1 MLLSKLSLGT
11 AQLGLNYGIANT
23 NGKPDFNT
31 SLRILKYSWENGINV
46 FDTAP
51 SYGNCEKII
60 GTFISSNI
68 NIDFENLV
76 VISKL
81 PKVEHQN
88 DLKFD
93 HLYTIIKKTIIQSL
107 KTLKINKFPIY
118 LIHHAPDIFLKDGII
133 VECLH
138 QIKKEGLIDRIGIS
152 IYNPNEVEEA
162 LKFKEINVIQVP
174 INLFDHRLINTGL
187 LQKLKMKKYLI
198 FARSIYLQGLLFKSV
213 QNLPESLEYA
223 KNFLLKLRNL
233 TENLNINILKL
244 AFLFVR
250 DLPEITSLIIGI
262 ERVDQIE
269 ENLKMLKEEPL
280 LKEIRDTIIEEFSD
294 VPEKIINPSLWNK

>member
-1 MLLSKLSLGT
+1 MVISKLTLGT
-11 AQLGLNYGIANT
+11 AQLGLDYGIANR

-31 SLRILKYSWENGINV
+31 SIRILNYSYEHGINS

-51 SYGNCEKII
+51 SYGNSEEII
-60 GTFISSNI
+60 GSFITSHLKLNI
-68 NIDFENLV
+68 NNL
-76 VISKL
+76 IIMSKL
-81 PKVEHQN
+81 SGINIKEI
-88 DLKFD
+88 LSFD
-93 HLYTIIKKTIIQSL
+93 NVYNYIKTQLIQSL
-107 KTLKINKFPIY
+107 ENLKIPKIPIY
-118 LIHHAPDIFLKDGII
+118 LIHKASDLSIKSGLI
-133 VECLH
+133 VECLN
-138 QIKKEGLIDRIGIS
+138 QLKEEGLIDRIGIS

-213 QNLPESLEYA
+213 QNLPKSLEYA

-233 TENLNINILKL
+233 TENLKVNILKL

-280 LKEIRDTIIEEFSD
+280 LKEIRDTIIEEFSE